1 MNQASIPPE
10 AAILV
15 EVGSHRPHKVAF
27 DAFGPFKILWVIT
40 NGTTRRNFLWI
51 TLRKTGIYVAFG
63 GPNHMHTSY
72 HTDGSFHWKADN
84 HVVELGQRP
93 PLPDIPKPVL
103 IQSATTVVTDET
115 LDRFD
120 LASFEDGPVDRV
132 IYLDNRMLPE
142 ALQYEVW
149 AVPPFKHGT
158 VPLMTEYPAQI
169 HIATHTIPWLKVII
183 YEQGPRRGNPDGA

>member
-40 NGTTRRNFLWI
+40 NGTIRRNFLWI

-63 GPNHMHTSY
+63 GPIHMHTSY
-72 HTDGSFHWKADN
+72 HTDGSFHWKVDD
-84 HVVELGQRP
+84 HVVEFGQRP
-93 PLPDIPKPVL
+93 SLPDIPEPVL
-103 IQSATTVVTDET
+103 IQSGSTFVTDET

-120 LASFEDGPVDRV
+120 LTSFEDGLVDRV

-142 ALQYEVW
+142 ALHYDVW

-158 VPLMTEYPAQI
+158 VPLMTDYPAQI
-169 HIATHTIPWLKVII
+169 HITTHTIPWLEVII